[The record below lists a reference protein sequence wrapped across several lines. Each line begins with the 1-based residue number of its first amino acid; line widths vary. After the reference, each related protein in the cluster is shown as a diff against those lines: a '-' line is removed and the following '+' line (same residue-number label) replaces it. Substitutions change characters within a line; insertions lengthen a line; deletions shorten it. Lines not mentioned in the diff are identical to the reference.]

1 MNIKFLPASILISSF
16 LLVACNNEYSDRK
29 SKEIHSK
36 ISQEI
41 ETDMNKA
48 IDEAKL
54 DSKDVSV
61 DLIDGGQAVI
71 SANGDLSIAGKKIE
85 LSASQRALTKEYFAA
100 SKQLAIE
107 GIEIGKESAKLATQ
121 AIGTAIG
128 GLMSGDTDTDFEK
141 KMEAKASDIETA
153 ANKICGTAL
162 KFADIQKKLIAAV
175 PSFKVEPMRVDK
187 NEDGCNVQSGTD
199 VNINRGEDA
208 PPSPPP
214 PPPPA
219 PPEPPKV
226 PAQ

>member
-1 MNIKFLPASILISSF
+1 MNIKFLPASILISSI

-85 LSASQRALTKEYFAA
+85 LSASQRAW
-100 SKQLAIE
+100 
-107 GIEIGKESAKLATQ
+107 ATRRR
-121 AIGTAIG
+121 ARVRR
-128 GLMSGDTDTDFEK
+128 SW
-141 KMEAKASDIETA
+141 
-153 ANKICGTAL
+153 AL
-162 KFADIQKKLIAAV
+162 IHCFVFPGATRA
-175 PSFKVEPMRVDK
+175 
-187 NEDGCNVQSGTD
+187 
-199 VNINRGEDA
+199 
-208 PPSPPP
+208 
-214 PPPPA
+214 
-219 PPEPPKV
+219 
-226 PAQ
+226 